1 MGFEFDREQQAELR
15 YIGADSDID
24 RISCKGYD
32 VNVLSGG
39 KPSGS
44 VKVLMAVGAV
54 LFVAAFTVLLFFI
67 VTKM

>member
-32 VNVLSGG
+32 VNVLSGQ
-39 KPSGS
+39 KREQSKSDPR
-44 VKVLMAVGAV
+44 
-54 LFVAAFTVLLFFI
+54 FI
-67 VTKM
+67 RHFQN